1 VTDRYIRNGF
11 TPEPDF
17 MRLPTDLLS
26 FTPLLGLLIPLIIRF
41 VEKQNKL
48 QRSRRL
54 IDLLKTRDELK
65 QLLAEKINDQTA
77 TQVVV
82 KRVNDLIGEIEREIF
97 APPRETTIKYYIV
110 LISIEVVTF
119 ISAIY
124 FGILVFMNKVING
137 KSYENRLP
145 FLEGVFANPLARVM
159 MLMLFVTL
167 SIFLTM
173 RIAQTL
179 ESQARNK
186 YRFNLMM
193 LLVFNVL
200 FIFIAL
206 SSSLLLYLI
215 DFVNPWF

>member
-1 VTDRYIRNGF
+1 V
-11 TPEPDF
+11 PDL

-65 QLLAEKINDQTA
+65 QLLAEKIENQSA

-82 KRVNDLIGEIEREIF
+82 RRVNDLIAEIEKEIF
-97 APPRETTIKYYIV
+97 APPRETKIKYYIV

-137 KSYENRLP
+137 KSYESNLP
-145 FLEGVFANPLARVM
+145 FLEGIFANPVARVM

-173 RIAQTL
+173 RVASQL
-179 ESQARNK
+179 EPRARNK

-200 FIFIAL
+200 FIAITLA
-206 SSSLLLYLI
+206 SSLLLYLI

>member
-1 VTDRYIRNGF
+1 
-11 TPEPDF
+11 

>member
-1 VTDRYIRNGF
+1 VSDL
-11 TPEPDF
+11 

-26 FTPLLGLLIPLIIRF
+26 FTPLLGLLIPLVIRF

-65 QLLAEKINDQTA
+65 QLLAEKIENQSA

-82 KRVNDLIGEIEREIF
+82 RRVNDLIAEIEKEIF
-97 APPRETTIKYYIV
+97 APPRETKIKYYIV

-137 KSYENRLP
+137 KSYESNLP
-145 FLEGVFANPLARVM
+145 FLEGIFANPVARVM

-173 RIAQTL
+173 RVASHL
-179 ESQARNK
+179 EPRARNK
-186 YRFNLMM
+186 YRFNFMM

-200 FIFIAL
+200 FIAITLA
-206 SSSLLLYLI
+206 SSLLLYLI

>member
-1 VTDRYIRNGF
+1 
-11 TPEPDF
+11 

-26 FTPLLGLLIPLIIRF
+26 FTPLLGLLIPLIIRI

-65 QLLAEKINDQTA
+65 QLLAEKIDDQTA

-137 KSYENRLP
+137 RSYENSLP
-145 FLEGVFANPLARVM
+145 FLEGVFANPVARVM

-173 RIAQTL
+173 RIAQQL
-179 ESQARNK
+179 ENQARNK

-200 FIFIAL
+200 FIFITLA
-206 SSSLLLYLI
+206 SSLLLYLI

>member
-1 VTDRYIRNGF
+1 
-11 TPEPDF
+11 

-26 FTPLLGLLIPLIIRF
+26 FTPLLGLLIPLVIRF

-65 QLLAEKINDQTA
+65 QLLAEKIDDQTA

-82 KRVNDLIGEIEREIF
+82 KRVNDLIAEIEREIF

-137 KSYENRLP
+137 KSYENSLP
-145 FLEGVFANPLARVM
+145 FLEGVFANPVARVM

-173 RIAQTL
+173 RVAQQL

-200 FIFIAL
+200 FIFITLA
-206 SSSLLLYLI
+206 SSLLLYLI

>member
-1 VTDRYIRNGF
+1 
-11 TPEPDF
+11 

-65 QLLAEKINDQTA
+65 QLLAEKIHDQTA

-97 APPRETTIKYYIV
+97 APPRETTIRYYIV

-137 KSYENRLP
+137 KSYESRLP
-145 FLEGVFANPLARVM
+145 FLEGVFANPVARVM

-167 SIFLTM
+167 SIFLAM

-186 YRFNLMM
+186 YRFNLML

>member
-1 VTDRYIRNGF
+1 
-11 TPEPDF
+11 

-26 FTPLLGLLIPLIIRF
+26 FTPLLGLLIPLIIRL

-65 QLLAEKINDQTA
+65 QLLAEKIQDQTA

-137 KSYENRLP
+137 KSYENNLP
-145 FLEGVFANPLARVM
+145 FLEGVFANPVARVM

-173 RIAQTL
+173 RIAQKL
-179 ESQARNK
+179 ESRARDK
-186 YRFNLMM
+186 YRFNFML
-193 LLVFNVL
+193 LLVFNIL
-200 FIFIAL
+200 FIVITL

>member
-1 VTDRYIRNGF
+1 
-11 TPEPDF
+11 

-65 QLLAEKINDQTA
+65 QLLAEKIENQSA

-82 KRVNDLIGEIEREIF
+82 RRVNDLIAEIEKEIF
-97 APPRETTIKYYIV
+97 APPRETKIKYYIV

-137 KSYENRLP
+137 KSYESNLP
-145 FLEGVFANPLARVM
+145 FLEGIFANPVARVM

-173 RIAQTL
+173 RVASQL
-179 ESQARNK
+179 EPRARNK

-200 FIFIAL
+200 FIAITLA
-206 SSSLLLYLI
+206 SSLLLYLI

>member
-1 VTDRYIRNGF
+1 
-11 TPEPDF
+11 

-65 QLLAEKINDQTA
+65 QLLAEKIENQSA

-82 KRVNDLIGEIEREIF
+82 RRVNDLIAEIEKEIF
-97 APPRETTIKYYIV
+97 APPRETKIKYYIV

-137 KSYENRLP
+137 KSYESNLP
-145 FLEGVFANPLARVM
+145 FLEGVFANPVARVM

-173 RIAQTL
+173 RVASQL
-179 ESQARNK
+179 EPRARNK

-200 FIFIAL
+200 FIAITLA
-206 SSSLLLYLI
+206 SSLLLYLI
-215 DFVNPWF
+215 DFINPWF

>member
-1 VTDRYIRNGF
+1 
-11 TPEPDF
+11 
-17 MRLPTDLLS
+17 
-26 FTPLLGLLIPLIIRF
+26 

>member
-1 VTDRYIRNGF
+1 
-11 TPEPDF
+11 

-65 QLLAEKINDQTA
+65 QLLAEKINDQPA

-137 KSYENRLP
+137 KSYENNLP
-145 FLEGVFANPLARVM
+145 FLEGVFANPVARVM
-159 MLMLFVTL
+159 MLMLLVTL

-173 RIAQTL
+173 RIAQKL
-179 ESQARNK
+179 ESRARNK

-200 FIFIAL
+200 FIVITM
-206 SSSLLLYLI
+206 SSSLVMYLI